1 MAEACCCDA
10 QRLYKASAQ
19 ALRTFAS
26 YDEWMVSSIMLG
38 NIYRR
43 RGAYKEAK
51 PYYEEAIR
59 VGESMERATP
69 KEKTKR
75 QLAFAKKCLQGMN

>member
-38 NIYRR
+38 NIYSR

-51 PYYEEAIR
+51 LYYEEAIR